1 MKLLID
7 MNLSPHWVGVL
18 ANAGFEAAH
27 GSVLGAYNASDSI
40 GQ

>member
-7 MNLSPHWVGVL
+7 MNLSPRWVDVL

-27 GSVLGAYNASDSI
+27 WSALGAYNAF

>member
-7 MNLSPHWVGVL
+7 MSLSPSWVDL
-18 ANAGFEAAH
+18 LISAGFEAAH
-27 GSVLGAYNASDSI
+27 WSALGAYNECI